1 MNGVLGR
8 FQFLLRNAD
17 VLVSIVVIG
26 IILMMVL
33 PMSPFMMDL
42 FLVFSIMASLGILL
56 ISMYTA
62 KPLDFSVFPTVLL
75 LATLLRLSLN
85 IASTRLILT
94 HGHEGASSAGA
105 IISSFGEVVVGGNY
119 VVGFVVFVILVII
132 NFVVITKGAGRVSE
146 VAARFTL
153 DALPGKQMAIDADL
167 NAGIINE
174 ETAKKR
180 RKEIEAEADFYGS
193 MDGASKFVRGDA
205 IAGILITVVNIV
217 GGLIIGTV
225 QMGLDVGTAAQT
237 YILLTVGDGLA
248 SQIPALIIS
257 TAAGL
262 VVTRA
267 SSSGET
273 FGQDFSNQVFMNE
286 KIFYILSGA
295 LLGMGLF
302 LRGAFIPFA
311 VLSSMCGFLGYLLKT
326 HKANEILR
334 KSESQVSEALEN
346 RDKVESTP
354 VVDGLQ
360 LEVGYGLISIV
371 DNNQG
376 GDLLERIQGIRKQFA
391 QEQGI
396 VVPPVNIRDNLQ
408 LKPGEYLLYVKGI
421 EVGRGELMIDHY
433 LAMDPGGNAEKVDG
447 LPAKE
452 PVFNLDAV
460 WITDKNRELAQLAGY
475 TVVDLQTVI
484 ATHITEVIRQ
494 YSFELIGRQEIQTL
508 LEIVKKTHPKVVEE
522 VIPKEISLGM
532 FVRIIKNL
540 IKEQVPVRDL
550 VLILEAVGDA
560 AIDNKDIDFLT
571 ESVRVRLARTITGRL
586 IDESG
591 QLPLMTFSREIE
603 EKLIGSVHV
612 GDKNLGTQFL
622 VDPSLVKQ
630 IIPRLSHLVDKLSS
644 EGVTPVILVTPMIRH
659 HVKRLLER
667 FLPQVNVISHNEIHP
682 SLQVRS
688 VGTVEVA

>member
-132 NFVVITKGAGRVSE
+132 NFFVITKGAGRVSE

>member
-1 MNGVLGR
+1 
-8 FQFLLRNAD
+8 
-17 VLVSIVVIG
+17 
-26 IILMMVL
+26 
-33 PMSPFMMDL
+33 
-42 FLVFSIMASLGILL
+42 
-56 ISMYTA
+56 
-62 KPLDFSVFPTVLL
+62 
-75 LATLLRLSLN
+75 
-85 IASTRLILT
+85 
-94 HGHEGASSAGA
+94 
-105 IISSFGEVVVGGNY
+105 
-119 VVGFVVFVILVII
+119 
-132 NFVVITKGAGRVSE
+132 
-146 VAARFTL
+146 
-153 DALPGKQMAIDADL
+153 
-167 NAGIINE
+167 
-174 ETAKKR
+174 
-180 RKEIEAEADFYGS
+180 
-193 MDGASKFVRGDA
+193 
-205 IAGILITVVNIV
+205 
-217 GGLIIGTV
+217 
-225 QMGLDVGTAAQT
+225 
-237 YILLTVGDGLA
+237 LA

-273 FGQDFSNQVFMNE
+273 FGQDFSNQIFMNE

-302 LRGAFIPFA
+302 LRGAFVPFA
-311 VLSSMCGFLGYLLKT
+311 VLSSMSGFLGYLLKT

-334 KSESQVSEALEN
+334 KSESQVSEALES

-630 IIPRLSHLVDKLSS
+630 IIPRLSQLVDKLSS